1 MTLDANTSLEKAGL
15 ENAAGWELTLGLAA
29 THTFMAWLHSNY
41 SSDRA
46 KATLSLSPIRAA
58 RAHL

>member
-1 MTLDANTSLEKAGL
+1 MTLSLEERTLL
-15 ENAAGWELTLGLAA
+15 ENAAGLELTLGLSGAA

-41 SSDRA
+41 SSDRG